1 MASRNNGSDSG
12 CFVLLLLVGGIVLAF
27 NLLMNWWTA
36 RPFTPILSE
45 VKQLCNNEISDPST
59 GAAYRSG
66 PVLLVHANSG
76 RVHSEFRG
84 LDPAVR
90 AKDAADVATVACLEE
105 SQVQA
110 GRYTDGAAGYAIVW
124 KVRLIDLKGER
135 LLGIHR
141 LRGNAPPRT
150 KSGSGSRTGSAPKK
164 ALRDWLA
171 NLSVQTPSNPLPA
184 SSP

>member
-1 MASRNNGSDSG
+1 MASRNNDSDVG

-45 VKQLCNNEISDPST
+45 VKQLCNDEISDPST
-59 GAAYRSG
+59 GAAYRTG

-84 LDPAVR
+84 LDPTVR

-105 SQVQA
+105 SQAQA

-124 KVRLIDLKGER
+124 KVHLVDRTEERLI
-135 LLGIHR
+135 GIGR
-141 LRGNAPPRT
+141 FRGSSPPRT
-150 KSGSGSRTGSAPKK
+150 KSGSGSRTGGAPKEE
-164 ALRDWLA
+164 LRDWLVKLPVQA
-171 NLSVQTPSNPLPA
+171 LSSSLPTPSP
-184 SSP
+184 